1 MVDPTRR
8 MVLPAAI
15 GVGMAANKETLAWDF
30 SFPSIDE
37 GRLDF
42 AAFKGRVLLVTNT
55 ASFCGYTYQ
64 YKRAGEAAQGRSPR
78 GLTVI
83 GVPSQ
88 DFNQESAD
96 NKTVKTFC
104 EATFGVEF
112 PMAGIAHV
120 RGRPGGAVLRL
131 GARTEAVGA
140 EWNFNKV
147 LIGRDGRIAGTF
159 GSGDEPEGP
168 KLSAGD
174 RGGVGEGPD
183 ARGMPRRKAGLHS
196 RRPGSGHA

>member
-1 MVDPTRR
+1 MIELTRR
-8 MVLPAAI
+8 TVLMAAM
-15 GVGMAANKETLAWDF
+15 GAGMAADKERLAWDF

-37 GRLDF
+37 GQLDL

-64 YKRAGEAAQGRSPR
+64 YEGLERLHKAASPR

-120 RGRPGGAVLRL
+120 RGPQAAPFYSWMREQKQWEPN
-131 GARTEAVGA
+131 
-140 EWNFNKV
+140 WNFNKV

-159 GSGDEPEGP
+159 GSGDEPQGP
-168 KLSAGD
+168 RLSAAIEAALGN
-174 RGGVGEGPD
+174 G
-183 ARGMPRRKAGLHS
+183 
-196 RRPGSGHA
+196 

>member
-1 MVDPTRR
+1 MTDVTRR
-8 MVLPAAI
+8 VVLAAAM
-15 GVGMAANKETLAWDF
+15 GVGMGANKERLAWDF
-30 SFPSIDE
+30 GFPSIDD

-42 AAFKGRVLLVTNT
+42 AAFRGRVLLVTNT

-64 YKRAGEAAQGRSPR
+64 YEGLEKLHRAEQPR

-96 NKTVKTFC
+96 NRTVKAFC
-104 EATFGVEF
+104 DATFGVEF

-120 RGRPGGAVLRL
+120 RGAQAAPFYVWVREQRRWEPS
-131 GARTEAVGA
+131 
-140 EWNFNKV
+140 WNFNKV

-159 GSGDEPEGP
+159 GSGDEPQGP
-168 KLSAGD
+168 RLLQAVEAELAKPA
-174 RGGVGEGPD
+174 
-183 ARGMPRRKAGLHS
+183 A
-196 RRPGSGHA
+196 

>member
-1 MVDPTRR
+1 MVEPRR
-8 MVLPAAI
+8 RLVLMAVM
-15 GVGMAANKETLAWDF
+15 GVGMAASKETLAWDF
-30 SFPSIDE
+30 GFPSIDE

-42 AAFKGRVLLVTNT
+42 AALKGRVLLVANT

-64 YKRAGEAAQGRSPR
+64 YEGLERLHTAASPR

-112 PMAGIAHV
+112 PMAGIEHV
-120 RGRPGGAVLRL
+120 RGPQAAPFYAWVREQKNWEPN
-131 GARTEAVGA
+131 
-140 EWNFNKV
+140 WNFNKV
-147 LIGRDGRIAGTF
+147 LITRDGSIAGTF
-159 GSGDEPEGP
+159 GSGDEPDGQ
-168 KLSAGD
+168 KLDSAIS
-174 RGGVGEGPD
+174 
-183 ARGMPRRKAGLHS
+183 AALAGAA
-196 RRPGSGHA
+196 G